1 MGDSILTTPPLIKAV
16 KLKLPPESYIA
27 FCVRPENVDLFEG
40 LDFIDEVI
48 AFDKR
53 GGTESGFGGALAFA
67 RRLREMNFDL
77 VISPPH
83 MSFRTSV
90 VLALSRIPEK
100 LGFVE
105 SQFSA
110 IYTMSCAKDLTYHEV
125 ERYLL
130 LYERLFL

>member
-1 MGDSILTTPPLIKAV
+1 MGDSILTTPLIKAV
-16 KLKLPPESYIA
+16 KLKLPESYIA

-53 GGTESGFGGALAFA
+53 GTESGFGGALAFA

-77 VISPPH
+77 VISPH